1 MKIRTHLMSAGA
13 LALALAAQHAI
24 AQDNPLKLG
33 VLNDKSSIYAD
44 LTGTGSVTAAQ
55 MAVDDFGGRVLN
67 RRIEIVT
74 ADHQN
79 KPDVGST
86 IARRWVDAENV
97 KVLIDV
103 PTSSVAFAVQEIARN
118 LKVPFLISGA
128 ASSDLTGKACS
139 PMSVHW
145 TYDTYALAA
154 GAARAMVKAGS
165 DSWYFLTQDNTFGQ
179 SLQRDVT
186 RFVEE
191 AGGKVVGSVRHPLN
205 SADFASFIVQAVSA
219 KPKVI
224 ALANAGSDFTN
235 GIKQAGEFGVNT
247 RGIKLAGLSVTI
259 NDVHA
264 LGLKT
269 AQGVQFVTP
278 FYWDAND
285 ETRAWSKRYFEKERK
300 MPNHIQAG
308 VYGAVMHYLKAVSAA
323 GTDDGPKVVAKM
335 RETPI
340 NDFFTRGGSIRE
352 DGRVMR
358 EFHLM
363 EVKSPEESRA
373 PWDYFKLIRTIS
385 AAETAIPLKDS
396 ECALVKR

>member
-1 MKIRTHLMSAGA
+1 MKHISQLASASV
-13 LALALAAQHAI
+13 LALTLLAPPGFAQV
-24 AQDNPLKLG
+24 NSLRLG

-55 MAVDDFGGRVLN
+55 MAVDDFGGKVLD

-86 IARRWVDAENV
+86 IARRWIDAERV

-154 GAARAMVKAGS
+154 GAARAMVRTGN
-165 DSWYFLTQDNTFGQ
+165 DTWYFLTQDNAFGQ

-186 RFVEE
+186 RFVEDT
-191 AGGKVVGSVRHPLN
+191 GGKVLGSVRHPLN
-205 SADFASFIVQAVSA
+205 SSDFSSFILQALAA

-224 ALANAGSDFTN
+224 ALANAGGDFTN
-235 GIKQAGEFGVNT
+235 AIKQAGEFGVNT
-247 RGIKLAGLSVTI
+247 RNIKLAGLSVTI
-259 NDVHA
+259 NDVHS

-278 FYWDAND
+278 FYWDSTP
-285 ETRAWSKRYFEKERK
+285 ETREWSRRYFEKERK

-308 VYGAVMHYLKAVSAA
+308 VYGAVMHYLKAVRAA
-323 GTDDGPKVVAKM
+323 GTDDGPTVVAKM
-335 RETPI
+335 RELPI
-340 NDFFTRGGSIRE
+340 NDFFTKAGSIRE

-363 EVKSPEESRA
+363 EVKTPEESKV

-385 AAETAIPLKDS
+385 ANETAIPLKDS
-396 ECALVKR
+396 ECPAVKR

>member
-1 MKIRTHLMSAGA
+1 MKVG
-13 LALALAAQHAI
+13 LALCSASVVALSLVSQPGI
-24 AQDNPLKLG
+24 AQVNTLRLG

-55 MAVDDFGGRVLN
+55 MAVDDFGGQVLN

-86 IARRWVDAENV
+86 IARRWVDTERV

-154 GAARAMVKAGS
+154 GAARGIVKAGN
-165 DSWYFLTQDNTFGQ
+165 DTWYFLTQDNAFGQ

-186 RFVEE
+186 QFVQE

-205 SADFASFIVQAVSA
+205 SSDFASFILQAVAA

-224 ALANAGSDFTN
+224 ALANAGADFTN
-235 GIKQAGEFGVNT
+235 GIKQAGEFGLNS
-247 RGIKLAGLSVTI
+247 RNIKLAGLSVTI
-259 NDVHA
+259 NDVHS

-285 ETRAWSKRYFEKERK
+285 ETRAWSRRYFEKERK

-308 VYGAVMHYLKAVSAA
+308 VYGAVMHYLKAVRAA
-323 GTDDGPKVVAKM
+323 GTDDGPTVVAKM
-335 RETPI
+335 REIPI
-340 NDFFTRGGSIRE
+340 NDFFTRNGTIRE

-363 EVKSPEESRA
+363 EVKTPEESRA
-373 PWDYFKLIRTIS
+373 PWDYFKLIRTLGPT
-385 AAETAIPLKDS
+385 ETAIPLADS
-396 ECALVKR
+396 QCPTIKR